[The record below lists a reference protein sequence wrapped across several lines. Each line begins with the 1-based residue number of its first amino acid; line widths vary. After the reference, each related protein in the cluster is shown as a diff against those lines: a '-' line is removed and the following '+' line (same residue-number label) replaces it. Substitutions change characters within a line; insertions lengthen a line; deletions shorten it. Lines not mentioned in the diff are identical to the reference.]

1 MKTAL
6 IALAMTGSVLAGAP
20 ASAEKATIPYE
31 DLNLATAKGQR
42 ALEQRI
48 DIAARKVCGFNDH
61 ITGTRVRPPGTR
73 RCYAYAKTQGLK
85 SLAAIVSASQLGG

>member
-20 ASAEKATIPYE
+20 ASAEKATILYG
-31 DLNLATAKGQR
+31 DLDLATAKGLR

-48 DIAARKVCGFNDH
+48 DIAARKICGFNDH
-61 ITGTRVRPPGTR
+61 ITGTRVRSPETK
-73 RCYAYAKTQGLK
+73 RCYAHAKAQGLQT
-85 SLAAIVSASQLGG
+85 LAAIVSANQLGG